1 MLKLRKNCKKEP
13 KRIVRVRK
21 NGNLREA
28 TVDNIFL
35 VFQDSNKE
43 RLLEEVDHYLRE
55 LGEVEKADVRIL
67 KNPKKSWRYREVRE
81 EKSDF
86 IDDED

>member
-1 MLKLRKNCKKEP
+1 MLKPIKNCKKEP
-13 KRIVRVRK
+13 KWKVRVRK
-21 NGNLREA
+21 NWNLREA

-55 LGEVEKADVRIL
+55 LGEVEKADVKIL
-67 KNPKKSWRYREVRE
+67 KNPKKSWRYRE

>member
-21 NGNLREA
+21 NWNLREA

-43 RLLEEVDHYLRE
+43 RLLEEVDHYLKE
-55 LGEVEKADVRIL
+55 LGEVEKAEINIITEQK
-67 KNPKKSWRYREVRE
+67 KNWRTYPKKE

-86 IDDED
+86 IDND

>member
-1 MLKLRKNCKKEP
+1 MLKPIRKCKQEP
-13 KRIVRVRK
+13 KRKVRVRK

-43 RLLEEVDHYLRE
+43 RLLEEVDHYLKE
-55 LGEVEKADVRIL
+55 LWGVEKADVKIL
-67 KNPKKSWRYREVRE
+67 KNPKKSWRYRE

>member
-21 NGNLREA
+21 NWNLREA

-55 LGEVEKADVRIL
+55 LGEVEKAEINIITEQK
-67 KNPKKSWRYREVRE
+67 KNWRTYPKKE

-86 IDDED
+86 IDND

>member
-1 MLKLRKNCKKEP
+1 MLKPIRKCKQEP
-13 KRIVRVRK
+13 KRKVRVRK

-43 RLLEEVDHYLRE
+43 RLLEEVDHYLKE
-55 LGEVEKADVRIL
+55 LWEVEKADVKIL
-67 KNPKKSWRYREVRE
+67 KNPKKSWRYRE

>member
-1 MLKLRKNCKKEP
+1 MLKLRKNCKKDP

-55 LGEVEKADVRIL
+55 LGEVEKADVKIL

-86 IDDED
+86 IDYED

>member
-1 MLKLRKNCKKEP
+1 MLKPIKNCKKEP
-13 KRIVRVRK
+13 KWKVRVRK
-21 NGNLREA
+21 NWNLREA

-43 RLLEEVDHYLRE
+43 RLLEEVDHYLKE
-55 LGEVEKADVRIL
+55 LWEVEKAEINIITEQK
-67 KNPKKSWRYREVRE
+67 KNWRTYPKKE

-86 IDDED
+86 IDND

>member
-1 MLKLRKNCKKEP
+1 MLKPRKNCKKEP

-21 NGNLREA
+21 NWNLREA

-43 RLLEEVDHYLRE
+43 RLLEEVDHYLKE
-55 LGEVEKADVRIL
+55 LGEVEKAEINIITEQK
-67 KNPKKSWRYREVRE
+67 KNWRTYPKKE

-86 IDDED
+86 IDND

>member
-1 MLKLRKNCKKEP
+1 
-13 KRIVRVRK
+13 
-21 NGNLREA
+21 
-28 TVDNIFL
+28 VDNIFL

-86 IDDED
+86 IDDD

>member
-1 MLKLRKNCKKEP
+1 MLKPRKNCKKEP
-13 KRIVRVRK
+13 KRIVRARK

-43 RLLEEVDHYLRE
+43 RLLEEVDQYLKE
-55 LGEVEKADVRIL
+55 LWEVEKAEINIETEQKRSWRTY
-67 KNPKKSWRYREVRE
+67 PKKE

-86 IDDED
+86 IDND

>member
-1 MLKLRKNCKKEP
+1 MLKPRKNCKKEP

-43 RLLEEVDHYLRE
+43 RLLEEVDHYLKE
-55 LGEVEKADVRIL
+55 LGEVEKADVKIL
-67 KNPKKSWRYREVRE
+67 KNPKKSWRYRE

>member
-1 MLKLRKNCKKEP
+1 MLKPRKNCKKEP

-43 RLLEEVDHYLRE
+43 RLLEEVDHYLKE
-55 LGEVEKADVRIL
+55 LWEVEKADVKIL
-67 KNPKKSWRYREVRE
+67 KNPKKSWRYREG
-81 EKSDF
+81 KSDF
-86 IDDED
+86 IDND

>member
-21 NGNLREA
+21 NWNLREA

-55 LGEVEKADVRIL
+55 LGEVEKAEI
-67 KNPKKSWRYREVRE
+67 NIITEQKKSWRTYPKKE

-86 IDDED
+86 IDKK

>member
-1 MLKLRKNCKKEP
+1 MLKPIKKCKKEP
-13 KRIVRVRK
+13 KWKVRVRK
-21 NGNLREA
+21 NWNLREA

-55 LGEVEKADVRIL
+55 LGEVEKAEINIITEQK
-67 KNPKKSWRYREVRE
+67 KNWRTYPKKE

-86 IDDED
+86 IDND